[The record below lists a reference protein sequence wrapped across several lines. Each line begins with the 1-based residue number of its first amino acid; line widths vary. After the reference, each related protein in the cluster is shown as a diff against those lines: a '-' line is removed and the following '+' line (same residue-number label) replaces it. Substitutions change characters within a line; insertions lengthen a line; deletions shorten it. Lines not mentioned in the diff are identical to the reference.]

1 MINGHLPQKILVE
14 PLIVQLAFLKS
25 VTSKQ
30 NNTTTNYKIS
40 LLLLLSH
47 PDVCPEEFLA
57 QQQ

>member
-14 PLIVQLAFLKS
+14 PLIVQLAFLKL
-25 VTSKQ
+25 VTRKQ
-30 NNTTTNYKIS
+30 NTTTTNYKIS

-47 PDVCPEEFLA
+47 PDMCPEEFLT